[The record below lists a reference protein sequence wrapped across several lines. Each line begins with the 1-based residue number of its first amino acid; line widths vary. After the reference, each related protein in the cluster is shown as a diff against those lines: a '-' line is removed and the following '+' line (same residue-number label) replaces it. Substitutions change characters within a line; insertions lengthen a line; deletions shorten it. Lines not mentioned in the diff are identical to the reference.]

1 MSEYKPDIWKLQAQ
15 FDIQG
20 LVNALSRDDP
30 GIRRRAAAALRRIEA
45 QEALPALRAAFAAED
60 DPDVR
65 AAIASALEFLGDETD
80 REIEAANQPSM
91 EQTMVNRLVKQL
103 RSESPKQVM
112 DAAKQLGEIGDKI
125 AVEPLVL
132 IFNDASMSIEIRL
145 AVAES
150 LLKLESAPVEVAL
163 LANLRHADWHI
174 RRNGA
179 AILGHLK
186 AEWAIKPLA
195 RALRDPNEVV
205 RRTARA
211 ALRNI
216 GTPESRKLLAK
227 IGSTGTRNRSP
238 MKPTHGG
245 NPDNDAGRN
254 PPDKSDAPMSGL
266 LGRIHQEE
274 AANAELERQADHTK
288 QLSTQPLSDLDDD
301 AYNQKPPTTHSRQTR
316 PLDPKM
322 IEEFENRLRADNNG
336 DEE

>member
-1 MSEYKPDIWKLQAQ
+1 MSDYKPDIWKLQAQ

-45 QEALPALRAAFAAED
+45 REAVPALRAAFAAED

-65 AAIASALEFLGDETD
+65 AAIASALEFLGETSD
-80 REIEAANQPSM
+80 LALEAANQPSV

-103 RSESPKQVM
+103 HSDSPSQVI
-112 DAAKQLGEIGDKI
+112 DAAKELGEIGDKI

-132 IFNDASMSIEIRL
+132 LFNDASVSIEIRL
-145 AVAES
+145 AVAEA

-216 GTPESRKLLAK
+216 GTPESRKILAK
-227 IGSTGTRNRSP
+227 IGSTGARNRAP
-238 MKPTHGG
+238 MRPASGG
-245 NPDNDAGRN
+245 NSANNVNRSSTEKA
-254 PPDKSDAPMSGL
+254 MSGL
-266 LGRIHQEE
+266 LGRIQQQDQE
-274 AANAELERQADHTK
+274 AEQTRRKGNTTQK
-288 QLSTQPLSDLDDD
+288 LSTQPLRHMDDD
-301 AYNQKPPTTHSRQTR
+301 AYGNKPATTHSRKTR
-316 PLDPKM
+316 PLDPSM
-322 IEEFENRLRADNNG
+322 LEEFEKSLKSKPSDD
-336 DEE
+336 DEA

>member
-1 MSEYKPDIWKLQAQ
+1 MSDYKPDIWKLQAQ

-30 GIRRRAAAALRRIEA
+30 GIRRRAAAALRHIDAKESV
-45 QEALPALRAAFAAED
+45 PALRAAFAAED
-60 DPDVR
+60 DPEVR
-65 AAIASALEFLGDETD
+65 AAIANALEFLGDQPDEVV
-80 REIEAANQPSM
+80 AARQPSV
-91 EQTMVNRLVKQL
+91 EQAMVNRLIKQL
-103 RSESPKQVM
+103 KSASPPQVIE
-112 DAAKQLGEIGDKI
+112 AAQQLGEIGDKM

-132 IFNDASMSIEIRL
+132 LFNDASVSIEVRL
-145 AVAES
+145 AVAEA

-216 GTPESRKLLAK
+216 GTPESRKLLAR
-227 IGSTGTRNRSP
+227 IGSTGTRVRTP
-238 MKPTHGG
+238 MKPTSGG
-245 NPDNDAGRN
+245 NPDSELPRTPPGRPM
-254 PPDKSDAPMSGL
+254 PPTSGL
-266 LGRIHQEE
+266 LDRIQQQDDAAEQARQESR
-274 AANAELERQADHTK
+274 AAQD
-288 QLSTQPLSDLDDD
+288 LSTQPLPELHDD
-301 AYNQKPPTTHSRQTR
+301 AYADKPPTTHSRKTS

-322 IEEFENRLRADNNG
+322 LEEFEQRRRQNNG
-336 DEE
+336 EDD